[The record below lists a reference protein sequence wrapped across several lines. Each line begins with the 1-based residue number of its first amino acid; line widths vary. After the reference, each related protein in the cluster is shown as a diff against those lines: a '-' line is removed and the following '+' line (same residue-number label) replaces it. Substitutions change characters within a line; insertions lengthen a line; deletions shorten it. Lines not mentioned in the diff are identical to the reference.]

1 MSGQQTS
8 GIFSSG
14 FMTGQFDQD
23 NSSDMKTDNMDVHG
37 YDVVGNAS
45 LNSVLQVCSPP

>member
-8 GIFSSG
+8 RIFSSG
-14 FMTGQFDQD
+14 FMTGQFDQEI
-23 NSSDMKTDNMDVHG
+23 SSDVKADKMDVHG

-45 LNSVLQVCSPP
+45 LNSVLQV